1 MFTGIVERTGRIT
14 IAKAAPLGRRLGVDA
29 GSIAAECELGASV
42 CVSGVCLTVAA
53 VNGDTIEFDVIR
65 ETLDTSTLGEKSIGD
80 GVNLERS
87 LRVGDRIDGHF
98 VQGHV
103 DGTATVDQVHR
114 TGKEYVVKLKPD
126 PALMKY
132 MIPKGSVS
140 IDGVS
145 LTIAQVDRDRF
156 TVALIPTTLERTA
169 FTSLAVGH
177 QVNIETDIVARTIV
191 HRLGE
196 ISGGGAL
203 SMDSLQK
210 AGFA

>member
-14 IAKAAPLGRRLGVDA
+14 TARAAPLGRRLGVDA
-29 GSIAAECELGASV
+29 GSMAAECKLGASV

-53 VNGDTIEFDVIR
+53 VTGETIEFDVIR
-65 ETLDTSTLGEKSIGD
+65 ETLDTSTLGKKGTGD
-80 GVNLERS
+80 YVNLERS

-103 DGTATVDQVHR
+103 DGTATVEQVR
-114 TGKEYVVKLKPD
+114 NVGKEYVISLKPD
-126 PALMKY
+126 PALMRY

-145 LTIAQVDRDRF
+145 LTIARVDRDGF
-156 TVALIPTTLERTA
+156 TVALIPTTLERTTFA
-169 FTSLAVGH
+169 SLAAGH
-177 QVNIETDIVARTIV
+177 LVNIETDIVARTIV

-196 ISGGGAL
+196 MTGTGTL
-203 SMDSLQK
+203 SMESLQR

>member
-1 MFTGIVERTGRIT
+1 MFTGIVERTGRIAM
-14 IAKAAPLGRRLGVDA
+14 AKAVPQGRRLGVDA
-29 GSIAAECELGASV
+29 GSIAGECELGASV

-53 VNGDTIEFDVIR
+53 VNGDTLEFDVIR
-65 ETLDTSTLGEKSIGD
+65 ETLEMSTLGKKNTGD
-80 GVNLERS
+80 SVNLERS
-87 LRVGDRIDGHF
+87 LCVGDRIDGHF

-103 DGTATVDQVHR
+103 DGTATVEQVR
-114 TGKEYVVKLKPD
+114 DTGKEYIVTLKPD
-126 PALMKY
+126 SALMKY

-145 LTIAQVDRDRF
+145 LTIAKVDRDTF
-156 TVALIPTTLERTA
+156 AVALIPTTLERTTFA
-169 FTSLAVGH
+169 SLAAGH

-196 ISGGGAL
+196 ISGGGTL
-203 SMDSLQK
+203 SMDSLLK